1 VPSAY
6 NTPVAPYVTSDG
18 NIASLSDV
26 VTSPVAAVGTPAAP
40 YDYGIVNLASTTVS
54 ASVVAS
60 LGYSDLVNFS
70 VSGTAYYW
78 LLDVVATLPAL
89 PDQSASPLISQV
101 YGVGIRVVLKAW
113 NVNTKLSMSAY
124 GLAAQAELGMAQT
137 TFQVETLGP
146 GLDSLASLRPL
157 MVAIGATFDVEMMQ
171 TLGQC
176 IGDLTDYLADNEQT
190 MTPQLLGVNFD
201 WTNASL
207 LDPAGGY
214 VYALRR
220 ITKGNNYT
228 QALQNVP
235 STLPPG
241 VEISTPI
248 VQAVYTQIVGP
259 DPTAAPTSQQKSTAN
274 TLLNVGS

>member
-1 VPSAY
+1 MPSAY
-6 NTPVAPYVTSDG
+6 NTPVAPFTTSDG
-18 NIASLSDV
+18 NIASLADV
-26 VTSPVAAVGTPAAP
+26 VTSPVAALAAPAAP
-40 YDYGIVNLASTTVS
+40 YSYGIVNLTSTTIS
-54 ASVVAS
+54 ASMAAS
-60 LGYSDLVNFS
+60 LGYGDLVTFS
-70 VSGTAYYW
+70 VNGTAYYW

-89 PDQSASPLISQV
+89 PDNSSSPLVSQV
-101 YGVGIRVVLKAW
+101 YGVGVRVVLKAW
-113 NVNTKLSMSAY
+113 NVNTKLSVSAY
-124 GLAAQAELGMAQT
+124 GLAAQAELGMAHT

-146 GLDSLASLRPL
+146 GLGALASVRPL

-176 IGDLTDYLADNEQT
+176 IGDLSDYLAANEQT
-190 MTPQLLGVNFD
+190 MTPQLVGVNFD
-201 WTNASL
+201 WTDASL

-220 ITKGNNYT
+220 ITKGNSYT

-259 DPTAAPTSQQKSTAN
+259 DPTASPTGPQKSTAN
-274 TLLNVGS
+274 TLLNMGN